1 MKKTLSLLC
10 FLAAGCEVEFS
21 GAALD
26 NELPTDDTD
35 LQTVDTTETDVP
47 PDTDPP
53 VDTDP
58 PEPQEWTLVVANET
72 EFDLDLVEVCFDAER
87 EDCTDWGGLT
97 LGGEVAHVQ
106 ERFDVDQVHVFGFD
120 TSRQQWYTAS
130 LTELEVQNGD
140 SYEVELE
147 ELACGLYEGNRFYV
161 TFHKSVV
168 YPTTASGA
176 MWDNGF
182 NWDNLDFITGI
193 VDIVV
198 DEYLGDASGDVAAE
212 VADGLGESLEDV
224 TTGTRPPDTVY
235 HLGRYDEYEN
245 AVVDEPSDGFPNA
258 NYTYHEYD
266 RSERDNPS
274 TRNTIFPIWE
284 DAYTVTI
291 GDGKKLYMNAYDVD
305 DIGSEREGG
314 LSLTHEQLQ
323 AMADCGTV
331 NNVVGTELFLSTSV
345 TVQSL
350 PDAD

>member
-1 MKKTLSLLC
+1 MKIPLSLCC

-21 GAALD
+21 GAPLD
-26 NELPTDDTD
+26 NETPSGDTD
-35 LQTVDTTETDVP
+35 VQTSDTAETDI
-47 PDTDPP
+47 P

-58 PEPQEWTLVVANET
+58 VDTDVPEPATWTLAIVNQT

-87 EDCTDWGGLT
+87 EDCTDWGALT
-97 LGGEVAHVQ
+97 LGHDVSQLQG
-106 ERFDVDQVHVFGFD
+106 RFDVDQVHVFGFD
-120 TSRQQWYTAS
+120 ASRQQWYTAS
-130 LTELEVQNGD
+130 LADLQPQDGDQYEIELQA
-140 SYEVELE
+140 
-147 ELACGLYEGNRFYV
+147 LACGLYEGDRFYV

-168 YPTTASGA
+168 YPTTASGG
-176 MWDNGF
+176 MWDNGL

-198 DEYLGDASGDVAAE
+198 DEYLGDTSGDVAAD

-245 AVVDEPSDGFPNA
+245 AVVDDPSDGFDAA
-258 NYTYHEYD
+258 NYTFHEYD

-284 DAYTVTI
+284 DSYTVTI

-323 AMADCGTV
+323 SMADCGLV

-350 PDAD
+350 PDAE